1 MNKVIILS
9 DSTCDLSEKLIKEN
23 DVKLV
28 SLYVSFD
35 SDIYKDGEEIVPSK
49 LYELVKERKELPKT
63 SACSIGDFIV
73 VFKKYLDEGYDVFY
87 IGIGSK
93 LSSTYNN
100 ALAAKQELNTE
111 RIQISDSGNLSS
123 GTGLLVLKACEF
135 ARNGKNVKEIKE
147 EIDKLVPNVRSK
159 FAVESLEYLHK
170 GGRCSGVAR
179 FFGTMARLKPVIIVE
194 DGKMSVLAK
203 PIGKRRALQVMIDDI
218 VSNKDNIYND
228 CVMVTHTYADED
240 AAYLKEVLAKEVP
253 NVRLSIHNSFKIESI
268 SLHLEISS
276 CNRFS
281 IKSKCSR

>member
-123 GTGLLVLKACEF
+123 GTGLLVLKDCEF

-179 FFGTMARLKPVIIVE
+179 FFVTMARLKPVIIVE

-253 NVRLSIHNSFKIESI
+253 NAHVEETHAGCV
-268 SLHLEISS
+268 ISS
-276 CNRFS
+276 HCGKGT
-281 IKSKCSR
+281 IGILYILK